1 MLGGANSFVAF
12 SFANFRAIQ
21 TMDALSPMSRVF
33 DGHETMAKALYGD
46 RLSASVADALGT
58 FIAQMHGDGA
68 AQENV
73 EQQGARCEEVTFRS
87 LLQRLG
93 ESALRSDEPL
103 LLALANLRSELAES
117 TTRRCHGSLLAQ
129 DVRVNGSSW
138 IPVDGGAVGW
148 RWRAAG
154 AAAADMGSL
163 LASVLMIAI
172 KRSYSPDA
180 SLPPAPTWP
189 PTPLSE
195 RSSSHRAAHA
205 LWAAYAKQSTAS
217 GKLGEAD
224 LLRDCAG
231 FAGCLL
237 LLRAL
242 EQQSGPFGATCAT
255 RCAIGVGRELLLH
268 SRDKLSSFEGV
279 LTILDCNTL
288 DSKHK
293 VQAFSIF
300 ED

>member
-1 MLGGANSFVAF
+1 
-12 SFANFRAIQ
+12 
-21 TMDALSPMSRVF
+21 MSQVF
-33 DGHETMAKALYGD
+33 DGHETMAKALYKE
-46 RLSASVADALGT
+46 RLAFSVADALGT
-58 FIAQMHGDGA
+58 FVAQMHGDGG

-73 EQQGARCEEVTFRS
+73 EQQGARCEEATFRD
-87 LLQRLG
+87 LLQRLDD
-93 ESALRSDEPL
+93 SPLRSDMPL
-103 LLALANLRSELAES
+103 LLGLASLRSELADCA
-117 TTRRCHGSLLAQ
+117 TRRCHGNLLAQ

-163 LASVLMIAI
+163 LASFLMIAI
-172 KRSYSPDA
+172 DRSYAPDA
-180 SLPPAPTWP
+180 PLPPAPTWP

-195 RSSSHRAAHA
+195 RSSTHRAAHA
-205 LWAAYAKQSTAS
+205 LWAAYAKQSTEC
-217 GKLGEAD
+217 GGLEEAG
-224 LLRDCAG
+224 LLRACAG

-237 LLRAL
+237 LLRTLDGTMML
-242 EQQSGPFGATCAT
+242 EQQNGPGATSAT
-255 RCAIGVGRELLLH
+255 RCAINVGRELVLH
-268 SRDKLSSFEGV
+268 SRDKLSTFNGV

-293 VQAFSIF
+293 VQVFSIF